1 MHPNPSIS
9 VAAVVLTNDDGQVAV
24 VRKYRTDAFIFPGG
38 KLEPDETGLQAAI
51 REVHEELGVV
61 LHPDQIHRVGN
72 YTTPA
77 ANESDTDLLSQVY
90 RTHLPARQHVQV
102 QAEIAEL
109 RWLHPA
115 APEVPDGYRLAPLS
129 SMVLQNLAHGSL

>member
-1 MHPNPSIS
+1 
-9 VAAVVLTNDDGQVAV
+9 
-24 VRKYRTDAFIFPGG
+24 FPGG

-61 LHPDQIHRVGN
+61 LHPEQIHHVGN

-115 APEVPDGYRLAPLS
+115 VREVPAGYRLAPLS
-129 SMVLQNLAHGSL
+129 GLILGELASGRLPFSAPHG